1 MDLQA
6 IRYAA
11 MVAAMSFPKAVEVH
25 ARYLSDNGRTDDAEA
40 AMLQFLEWDVANEE
54 TFGQDVRIVMVSRE
68 FSKEI
73 TTSVLW
79 LNDHDIDVRCVGL
92 RPYAFDSRV
101 LLDVQQI
108 IPLPEADFYNGAA
121 KEKSGR
127 TQDSSNVLVLTSPS
141 MRSLLT
147 VQHRPALAA
156 RPSTRGSQ
164 GSNLE
169 RSFARRSGGFDS
181 AKQMDFCCRQT

>member
-1 MDLQA
+1 
-6 IRYAA
+6 
-11 MVAAMSFPKAVEVH
+11 MVAAMSFSKAVEVH
-25 ARYLSDNGRTDDAEA
+25 ARYLLDNGQTDDAEA
-40 AMLQFLEWDVANEE
+40 AMLQFLEWDVAYEE
-54 TFGQDVRIVMVSRE
+54 TFGQDVRIVMVARE

-79 LNDHDIDVRCVGL
+79 LNDHDIDVRCVEL

-127 TQDSSNVLVLTSPS
+127 TQDSSNV
-141 MRSLLT
+141 
-147 VQHRPALAA
+147 
-156 RPSTRGSQ
+156 
-164 GSNLE
+164 
-169 RSFARRSGGFDS
+169 
-181 AKQMDFCCRQT
+181 